1 MKNGRYNR
9 RLAAISF
16 LTNISLDGS
25 PRNFDSCYE
34 ASIGRT
40 EVFDMCHIIQQ
51 EQPKSCKSI
60 SPTIKQNQESIFFN
74 SSGESN
80 SMLLCKFF
88 ENDFSGAFR
97 ERTSTIGSEY
107 GSEKHYSAV
116 IYKKRLLQQIPDDKS
131 HGIFSSSESMV
142 STTGSRKD
150 FQLTKLSKNH
160 KIRGQRLVLV
170 SQNRKIPVAIFSVIP
185 YNKLRGELK
194 NFTAVRRRN
203 TSGTR
208 PLSAI
213 NDTADPWAL
222 FGMERSMEGLEVS
235 YGQLLAPSKHI
246 KNIDVVDSTNKH
258 LAVGRCYSHDS
269 GSYRAY
275 PNSPPVSSEK
285 GGDPSDYDPHLLDDP
300 ELIAGKHRTLLPFK
314 SYITSVIHYVRA
326 ADLKKELNDKFKER
340 FPAIELTLSK
350 LRSIKREMRKIA
362 SPDLLT
368 TAYSYVY
375 FERLIHRNLITKENR
390 KLCAGASLILAA
402 KLNDI
407 KGDQLKHLIEKTEG
421 VLRVNRRELIASEF
435 VVLVALEF
443 GLHVP
448 TYHVLPHYHRLL
460 SET

>member
-25 PRNFDSCYE
+25 PRNFDTCYE
-34 ASIGRT
+34 ANIRRN
-40 EVFDMCHIIQQ
+40 EDFDMCHLIQQ
-51 EQPKSCKSI
+51 EQTKSFKSI
-60 SPTIKQNQESIFFN
+60 SPTIKQNQDSIFFN

-107 GSEKHYSAV
+107 GSEKHFGAI

-150 FQLTKLSKNH
+150 FQFMKLSKSH
-160 KIRGQRLVLV
+160 KLRGQRLVLV

-185 YNKLRGELK
+185 YNRLKGDIK
-194 NFTAVRRRN
+194 NFTGVRRRN
-203 TSGTR
+203 TSGPR

-222 FGMERSMEGLEVS
+222 FGMERSIEGHEVS

-246 KNIDVVDSTNKH
+246 KNADVVDSVNKH

-269 GSYRAY
+269 GSYRVY
-275 PNSPPVSSEK
+275 PNSPPVSSDK
-285 GGDPSDYDPHLLDDP
+285 GDTSDYDPHLLDDP

-340 FPAIELTLSK
+340 FPTIELTLSK

-407 KGDQLKHLIEKTEG
+407 KGEQLKHLIEKTEG
-421 VLRVNRRELIASEF
+421 VLRLNRRELMASEF

-448 TYHVLPHYHRLL
+448 TCHVLPHYHRLL